1 MSSKEMYRLLQ
12 LCNLIEKNGSIGE
25 FELRHAVGLSYS
37 LYSQVKSDLL
47 HASAFKWRV
56 KFDKRT
62 KTWHYIGG
70 IAEAEARRLADEK
83 RKEGD

>member
-12 LCNLIEKNGSIGE
+12 LCNIIEKNGKIGE
-25 FELRHAVGLSYS
+25 FELRHAMGLSHS
-37 LYSQVKSDLL
+37 LYAQVKSDLL
-47 HASAFKWRV
+47 NASAFKWRV

-62 KTWHYIGG
+62 KTWNYIGG

>member
-25 FELRHAVGLSYS
+25 FELRHAVGVSYS
-37 LYSQVKSDLL
+37 LYTQVKSDLL

>member
-1 MSSKEMYRLLQ
+1 MSSKEMHRLLQ
-12 LCNLIEKNGSIGE
+12 LCNIIEKNGKIGE
-25 FELRHAVGLSYS
+25 FELRHAMGLSHS
-37 LYSQVKSDLL
+37 LYAQIKSDLL

-62 KTWHYIGG
+62 KTWNYIGG